1 MRNVFFALSLMAAL
15 LFVSCAGT
23 GNTVIASGAD
33 LSKYEYVIIPTE
45 NTGDGTLRLET
56 LNAINEIGKTR
67 LVNIPIADVNQYDK
81 SKILS
86 VHIAVS
92 QSGIESVIAA
102 DFTDYRTDLPVVSV
116 KGRFGEGM
124 SKDGD
129 MSGAMSAFKKQLH
142 KLFGS
147 K

>member
-1 MRNVFFALSLMAAL
+1 MSLMAAL
-15 LFVSCAGT
+15 LLASCAGT
-23 GNTVIASGAD
+23 GNSVIASGTD
-33 LSKYEYVIIPTE
+33 LSKYEYVVIPTDH
-45 NTGDGTLRLET
+45 TGDGTLRMEI

-67 LVNIPIADVNQYDK
+67 LVNISVTDINKYDK
-81 SKILS
+81 SKVLS

-92 QSGIESVIAA
+92 QSEIESVIAA
-102 DFTDYRTDLPVVSV
+102 DFTDYITDLPVVSV

-124 SKDGD
+124 DKDGD

-142 KLFGS
+142 KLFGT